1 MHLQSPWIFR
11 EISFVNIT
19 LWFWDS
25 HRIMFSRSPQSART
39 NGKFRLTRWKR
50 HAAWSLCSNVAQS
63 SNQEP
68 VNRVPGQV
76 SFEIFSKL
84 VFLPRASYHEEFPRY
99 RISHK
104 KCHESYRICLVM
116 EESVKIH
123 QLSPKT
129 NESAQRKFAPWFQL
143 EFQFPMVPNC
153 IGTRIG
159 NKLVEVLN
167 LFCVSGTHLIF
178 YTENV
183 FLNAFYRMVNGNDR
197 SPPQAPPENKNRV
210 GFSRKHYFFQ
220 RLRRFLCKKYQEN
233 LLFLKWIKIF
243 KKPLKWINPRWDP
256 PTPRGGSVRTPK
268 SQEILSI

>member
-1 MHLQSPWIFR
+1 
-11 EISFVNIT
+11 
-19 LWFWDS
+19 
-25 HRIMFSRSPQSART
+25 
-39 NGKFRLTRWKR
+39 
-50 HAAWSLCSNVAQS
+50 
-63 SNQEP
+63 
-68 VNRVPGQV
+68 
-76 SFEIFSKL
+76 
-84 VFLPRASYHEEFPRY
+84 
-99 RISHK
+99 
-104 KCHESYRICLVM
+104 
-116 EESVKIH
+116 
-123 QLSPKT
+123 
-129 NESAQRKFAPWFQL
+129 
-143 EFQFPMVPNC
+143 MVPNC

-233 LLFLKWIKIF
+233 LLFLKWIKFF

-256 PTPRGGSVRTPK
+256 PHPQGGFGTNLDPGQAPK
-268 SQEILSI
+268 SWFFACAYGAYLAFAKCFWVSFLMISDMISLKWTKNIKEINTMHLQSPWIFREISFVNITLWFWDGHRIMFSRSPQSALTNGKFRLTRWKRP